1 MIPQPFIQ
9 GLLDRVDIVD
19 LIGRHVPL
27 RKTGANFVACC
38 PFHDEKTPSFT
49 VSPNKQFF
57 HCFGCGAHGSAIGFL
72 MAHAGLGFREAV
84 EDLARQVGFPLPEES
99 GSGRAGGTGETNHRQ
114 SLTGVLARAA
124 EFYREALKSSPAAI
138 AYLRSRGVSGAIAA
152 RYGLGYAP
160 NSWQGLRTATPDY
173 AAPEL
178 KEAGLVLDGDE
189 GRRYDRFRHRIMF
202 PIVDG
207 RGEVVG
213 FGARALDGAEPKY
226 LNSPETPVFAKGRQL
241 YGLPQARK
249 AAREAGALVVVE
261 GYMDVVALA
270 QHGIE
275 NVVATLGTATTT
287 QHILLLL
294 RQSDRVIFCFD
305 GDNAGRKAAWRAL
318 LAALEK
324 ITDGQSVRF
333 VFLPAEHDPDSY
345 VRALGADAFR
355 ALLAQALPLSAYFIR
370 ELAMRH
376 ELAHG
381 EGRAALLKEASQP
394 LAGML
399 APMLRSQ
406 IVHALAEQV
415 GLASAEVERLCGL
428 RGRMRRA
435 PPALGLQRVRP
446 ATPVS
451 RLLRILLKKPDLAS
465 RVPAELSV
473 GDGAD
478 QRALRALLALY
489 AERQASGVPASGSLG
504 ALIEY
509 FRGHECEA
517 SIAAALRTLEH
528 DEVRPGDAEDHGEL
542 DDEFA
547 DIIED
552 LQLKALSER
561 IAVLTEKVRNGP
573 LGADELDELR
583 RLHAEKH
590 QRRTLMKSRI
600 DL

>member
-9 GLLDRVDIVD
+9 GLLDRIDIVD
-19 LIGRHVPL
+19 LVGRHVPL
-27 RKTGANFVACC
+27 RKAGANFVACC

-49 VSPNKQFF
+49 VSPSKQFF

-84 EDLARQVGFPLPEES
+84 EDLARQVGLALPEES
-99 GSGRAGGTGETNHRQ
+99 RSGQAGGTGEANHRQ
-114 SLTGVLARAA
+114 SLTGLLARAA
-124 EFYREALKSSPAAI
+124 EFYRDALRNSPAAI
-138 AYLRSRGVSGAIAA
+138 AYLRGRGVSGIIAA

-160 NSWQGLRTATPDY
+160 DSWQGLRTATPDY

-178 KEAGLVLDGDE
+178 REAGLVLDGDE

-249 AAREAGALVVVE
+249 AAREAGTLLVVE
-261 GYMDVVALA
+261 GYMDVIALA

-287 QHILLLL
+287 QHIQLLL

-318 LAALEK
+318 LATLGK

-394 LAGML
+394 LAGMA

-415 GLASAEVERLCGL
+415 GLAAAEVERLCGL

-435 PPALGLQRVRP
+435 PPALGFQRVRP
-446 ATPVS
+446 ATPAH
-451 RLLRILLKKPDLAS
+451 RLLRILLAKPELAPQ
-465 RVPAELSV
+465 VPVELSSGV
-473 GDGAD
+473 GAD
-478 QRALRALLALY
+478 QQALRALLALY
-489 AERQASGVPASGSLG
+489 ADRQASGAPASGSLG

-509 FRGHECEA
+509 FRGRECEV
-517 SIAAALRTLEH
+517 SIAAALRSLEH
-528 DEVRPGDAEDHGEL
+528 DEARRGDAEDHREL

-573 LGADELDELR
+573 LDADELDELR

-590 QRRTLMKSRI
+590 QRRTRMKSRI